1 MRAGVFDR
9 IVQFRR
15 AQFVQ
20 GDLTSGY
27 KWNDEDPESDNHGD
41 PHPASKRDLSDGE
54 RWRAAEVQSHVT
66 ARFVLRWSPF
76 TAGITPR
83 DRLVCE
89 GTVYEIT
96 GIKEGANRRQTLEFS
111 CAARND
117 MSWQG

>member
-27 KWNDEDPESDNHGD
+27 KWNDENPESDNYGE
-41 PHPASKRDLSDGE
+41 PQFASKRDLSDGE

-66 ARFVLRWSPF
+66 ARFVLPKYQF
-76 TAGITPR
+76 TAGITSR

-96 GIKEGANRRQTLEFS
+96 GIKEGDRRRPTLEFT

-117 MSWQG
+117 MSWQD